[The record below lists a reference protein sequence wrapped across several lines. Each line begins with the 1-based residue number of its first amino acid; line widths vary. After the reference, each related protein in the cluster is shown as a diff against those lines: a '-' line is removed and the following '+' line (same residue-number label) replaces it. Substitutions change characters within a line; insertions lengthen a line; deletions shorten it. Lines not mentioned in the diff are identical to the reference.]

1 MPKELRLPSPGR
13 KISLDIPF
21 HRAAKAGLID
31 SSWLARLKAP
41 EGVPFR
47 SFHTVSYARASE

>member
-31 SSWLARLKAP
+31 SRSTAGSKMLGKNFAVLKIKDLA
-41 EGVPFR
+41 F
-47 SFHTVSYARASE
+47 S